1 MTRVLN
7 LVAFVAFASS
17 LFTRSVDPVVP
28 QIAQSLHTE
37 PATVALLSTA
47 YALPYAVIQPLLGAL
62 ADMFNKARLMLI
74 CLAIVAAATI
84 AGALV
89 QSFPLM
95 VATRAVAGL
104 GAGGLVPIA
113 FAVVGDLVPVQERQV
128 AMGRILFAIMSG
140 NLLGATSAGFIGD
153 MLGWRAVFGAMAV
166 IGLVILGVAV
176 AGLRGVG
183 SSGGGFD
190 LKSMAAGYRSIFGNP
205 LAKICFGAVFVEG
218 AMMYG
223 LFPHLATLFHE
234 MGETRASIPGLVIGG
249 FALGGVAY
257 SLRVAWLL
265 DRFGETWMMRIG
277 GTVMGLTIAWIAL
290 RMPWPADV
298 VDFAVLGLGFYML
311 HGVIQIYAS
320 ELAPASRG
328 SAMALHSFFYF
339 LGQAAGPA
347 IYKFGFDAIGTT
359 HIIVT
364 ACALLI
370 VNGLIAA
377 HYLRRETASA
387 V

>member
-47 YALPYAVIQPLLGAL
+47 YALPYAVIQPVLGAL

-74 CLAIVAAATI
+74 CLAVVAAATI
-84 AGALV
+84 ACALA

-95 VATRAVAGL
+95 VATRAIAGL

-113 FAVVGDLVPVQERQV
+113 FAIVGDLVPVQERQV

-140 NLLGATSAGFIGD
+140 NLLGATGAGFIGD

-166 IGLVILGVAV
+166 VGLVILGVAL

-183 SSGGGFD
+183 SRGGGFD
-190 LKSMAAGYRSIFGNP
+190 LKSTAVGYRSIFGNP

-223 LFPHLATLFHE
+223 LFPHLATLFHA

-298 VDFAVLGLGFYML
+298 ADFAVLGLGFYML

-347 IYKFGFDAIGTT
+347 IYKFGFDTIGTT

-364 ACALLI
+364 AGALLI